1 MFAKI
6 IIKIIKTVY
15 PMNKTELISAVAEKS
30 GLTKADAKKAVEAAV
45 AAVTEALA
53 KGDKVSL
60 IGFGTFAVAEKG
72 ERTGINPRTKEA
84 ITIAARKSVKFKQGA
99 ELAEAV
105 K

>member
-1 MFAKI
+1 
-6 IIKIIKTVY
+6 
-15 PMNKTELISAVAEKS
+15 MNKTELINAVAEKA
-30 GLTKADAKKAVEAAV
+30 GLTKVDAKKAVEAAV

-72 ERTGINPRTKEA
+72 ERTGINPRTKET
-84 ITIAARKSVKFKQGA
+84 ITIAARKAVKFKQGA

>member
-1 MFAKI
+1 
-6 IIKIIKTVY
+6 
-15 PMNKTELISAVAEKS
+15 MNKNELVAAIAEKA
-30 GLTKADAKKAVEAAV
+30 GLTKVEAKNALDAAV
-45 AAVTEALA
+45 AAISEALA

>member
-1 MFAKI
+1 
-6 IIKIIKTVY
+6 
-15 PMNKTELISAVAEKS
+15 MNKTELINAVAEKA
-30 GLTKADAKKAVEAAV
+30 GLSKVDAKKAVEAAV

-60 IGFGTFAVAEKG
+60 IGFGTFAVAAKG
-72 ERTGINPRTKEA
+72 ERQGINPRTKET
-84 ITIAARKSVKFKQGA
+84 ITIAARKTVKFKQGA